1 MRLGSPKWLVFLDFN
16 PLDPPNDILIFS
28 IKEVFNFKARTEL
41 YTIKL
46 YCSGGFFPLHTDTS
60 LGDDYIGTLVA
71 APWSPFEG
79 ARYSHNTE
87 SLLRLSCNRANTAL
101 VPGISNNL

>member
-46 YCSGGFFPLHTDTS
+46 YCSGGFFPLHN
-60 LGDDYIGTLVA
+60 IGTLVA

-79 ARYSHNTE
+79 ARYSHDTE